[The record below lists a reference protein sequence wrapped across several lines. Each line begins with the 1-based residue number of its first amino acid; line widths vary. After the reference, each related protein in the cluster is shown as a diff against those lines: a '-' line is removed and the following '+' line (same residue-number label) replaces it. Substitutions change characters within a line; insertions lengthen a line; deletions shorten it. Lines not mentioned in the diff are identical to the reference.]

1 MVSNDE
7 IRLRLEAKRTGQD
20 SEDLQK
26 IQESYEHGGYLICGQ
41 CGSYYEL
48 QPGKSPEDFSLDCDC
63 GEKLVYQESLNV
75 IEKETPKSKSSSNSI
90 ILMVILGIG
99 FVFAFLFF
107 ITPLISIFYIML
119 LSTSVEGNSLGL
131 FVVLILILTI
141 IFLAGFTVYYLI
153 KVKLRHNR

>member
-1 MVSNDE
+1 
-7 IRLRLEAKRTGQD
+7 
-20 SEDLQK
+20 
-26 IQESYEHGGYLICGQ
+26 
-41 CGSYYEL
+41 
-48 QPGKSPEDFSLDCDC
+48 
-63 GEKLVYQESLNV
+63 
-75 IEKETPKSKSSSNSI
+75 
-90 ILMVILGIG
+90 MVILGIG